1 MHLKISLKRQR
12 KEKTVGLGL
21 GKIRSRSNCGR
32 SSCLRLA
39 SSHVYTETCTHML
52 THTICGP
59 CREDKKALSV
69 DVTDFQSGEWHLL
82 LSL

>member
-32 SSCLRLA
+32 SSCQRLA
-39 SSHVYTETCTHML
+39 SSHVYTETCTHMP
-52 THTICGP
+52 THTSKCATLGYTEAYIPLECVHTLTN
-59 CREDKKALSV
+59 RHTEM
-69 DVTDFQSGEWHLL
+69 
-82 LSL
+82 